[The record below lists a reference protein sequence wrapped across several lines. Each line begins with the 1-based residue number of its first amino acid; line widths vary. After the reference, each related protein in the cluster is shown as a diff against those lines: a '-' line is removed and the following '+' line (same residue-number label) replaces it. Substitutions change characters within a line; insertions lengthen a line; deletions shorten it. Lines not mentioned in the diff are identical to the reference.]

1 MDDQALIAQWQA
13 EERQPFEGWNFS
25 YLKDRWHE
33 AQPAWSYD
41 ALVRTLL
48 CDADSFLD
56 MGTGGG
62 EKLLSFADALPS
74 NTIATEGYPPN
85 LIRARENLKPHGIE
99 VVPYD
104 CGMDDHLPFADDSF
118 ALVINRH
125 EAYDAVEVARVLRPG
140 GAFLTQQVDG
150 RDLDDM
156 LAIFGGESAYLHVN
170 LANCQSEVERAGLV
184 VEQAAEWAGTS
195 SFSDVGALVYY
206 LHAAPWNAP
215 DDFSVER
222 YAPQLLDLQR
232 NRQPLTF
239 ATRRFYIQAFKP
251 R

>member
-140 GAFLTQQVDG
+140 GKH
-150 RDLDDM
+150 
-156 LAIFGGESAYLHVN
+156 IFTVPIYPRPETVVRVMARLE
-170 LANCQSEVERAGLV
+170 QAGLV
-184 VEQAAEWAGTS
+184 RRLTARLLEIRDAEGMA
-195 SFSDVGALVYY
+195 
-206 LHAAPWNAP
+206 H
-215 DDFSVER
+215 
-222 YAPQLLDLQR
+222 LLDE
-232 NRQPLTF
+232 
-239 ATRRFYIQAFKP
+239 RR
-251 R
+251 RSG